1 MTIGDQDLLKDKI
14 VWKVRNRDNKQRISF
29 VVGSGLTRGPVPGV
43 ADYVK
48 KFRRHLDTPQA
59 RTKFDTSVG
68 GAKGAEA
75 YQRAAAH
82 IELSKDRSFLT
93 RLVRLGVLEACHGYS
108 HAQKNR
114 LVKNE
119 SELADLE
126 LNTTIWNLTPGVESF
141 GELLVS
147 IPREK
152 RGIVLTTNFDP
163 LIEVA
168 VRKAGGQA
176 RSQWFEGDGRIAPWN
191 VHNEINVIHMHGFWS
206 QGNTLHTEW
215 QLTRPRPVLEGSV
228 RDALTDSFTLVCGY
242 GGWKDT
248 FTRSL
253 LDRVREQSDLRMEYA
268 WGWHAALGES
278 DFSYGIRAELKNIG
292 SVFHY
297 ADIDLNSFCPDLA
310 AEIKRLSG
318 PVGP

>member
-14 VWKVRNRDNKQRISF
+14 VWKVRNPDNDQRISF

-43 ADYVK
+43 AEYVR
-48 KFRRHLDTPQA
+48 KFRRNLDTSEA
-59 RTKFDTSVG
+59 RTRFDTSVAG
-68 GAKGAEA
+68 TKGAEA
-75 YQRAAAH
+75 YQRAAAY
-82 IELSKDRSFLT
+82 IELSKDRNFLT
-93 RLVRLGVLEACHGYS
+93 RLVRLGVLQACTGLS
-108 HAQKNR
+108 SATKNR
-114 LVKNE
+114 LVRNE
-119 SELADLE
+119 IELADLE
-126 LNTTIWNLTPGVESF
+126 LDPSIWNLTPGVESF
-141 GELLVS
+141 GELLVN
-147 IPREK
+147 IPRER

-176 RSQWFEGDGRIAPWN
+176 RSQWLEGDGRIAPWN
-191 VHNEINVIHMHGFWS
+191 MHNEIHVIHMHGFWS

-228 RDALTDSFTLVCGY
+228 RDALTNSFALVCGY

-253 LDRVREQSDLRMEYA
+253 LDRVREQNDLRMEYA
-268 WGWHAALGES
+268 WSWHSTLDES

-297 ADIDLNSFCPDLA
+297 AGVDLNSFFPDLA
-310 AEIKRLSG
+310 AEVKRLSG
-318 PVGP
+318 SAGP